1 MGMRHVCTGDF
12 GVPNRCLVLEQLEDR
27 IVLDGAVA
35 DIQDVQDQ
43 AADGGQVDSL
53 GWISAG
59 NGWWYEDN
67 GSGWWWEE
75 ATGWYWNE
83 NTGWWVLNSGDF
95 SYWYHGDHQ
104 YWANEISTDAW
115 FWWDDVSDQIWEP
128 AFTWFADQ
136 VDGQWTWVY
145 NDWNG
150 STYYTDDFHN
160 IYQDH
165 YNAQK
170 WWFDSVESQTWE
182 LYQTWF
188 SDTNGILQYNDLDT
202 TTYSYGNGLYT
213 FIQDHVAAG
222 TNDAP
227 QIGVPGTQSATENT
241 DKIISGIAILDVDA
255 GLNDVEATLSVAHGT
270 LTFAGVVGLT
280 FTTGT
285 GNHDATMVFTGTQDA
300 INTALANLT
309 YTGDPAFAG
318 ADSLNISI
326 NDLGNTGT
334 GGQLISSQAI
344 QIDVADIPSLTGFA
358 DSYNLNNPTDILQFS
373 AIQNIVVSDIDSPS
387 VTVSIFVDSG
397 TLASTAGTFSAG
409 TWTITDTVAN
419 VQTALDNLTYTQ
431 VAPGGVVNGTTHVV
445 DSSGNSPAD
454 GAFQILINDVPS
466 LTGFLSLYDIHSTD
480 TIQFSGITVT
490 DADPENVTVTLT
502 LSDPLAGILASIG
515 GTFDTLTGIWTIT
528 DSVANVQAA
537 MDALTFTPSGVGT
550 VNVGIEISDAQA
562 NSRTY
567 APFEIVVNDIPGISG
582 FSTIYDI
589 HPTDTILF
597 SGISVFN
604 PDNENVTI
612 SLTLSNPLAG
622 VLSSS
627 SGGTFDSITGVWTMT
642 DTAANVQIALN
653 AMTFT
658 PNGNGIVNVSTHI
671 VDDHGNIAPDGVFQV
686 VVNEVPSL
694 AGFLPVYDI
703 HSSDTILFSGIIVTD
718 ADPENVTVSV
728 TLSNPLAGALAST
741 GGTFDSVTGV
751 WTITDSVANV
761 QAALNAMIFT
771 PNGVGTTTVS
781 THIVDAHGNFPVTDG
796 SFQIVVND
804 APSLTGFLSTYS
816 LGGPS
821 QTLPFGGI
829 TVTDPDGENV
839 TVSVQISAGTLAS
852 TLGGTFAAGTWSMT
866 GTVAD
871 VQAALN
877 ALIFLPSGTGYI
889 TGTTHIVDAHGNSP
903 ADGAFSVTVG
913 GATLLQDIN
922 PGTANSSPSSF
933 IEFQNDLYFVASDAT
948 GAHLFKLDH
957 LTGVISIVP
966 GSPTAGGW
974 LTIFDNDLYFS
985 GNDASY
991 GTEIWRMDGDT
1002 GAFTRCTDI
1011 NGGGGFYGNANP
1023 SSLVV
1028 YNNDLYFAASSGDS
1042 PNPDTELW
1050 VYHVDPITGNGTTA
1064 RAVDCWVGTGNG
1076 NVGNL
1081 TVFNGNL
1088 YFSATDTSSNNG
1100 NELWRY
1106 HADPGQ
1112 LVGTG
1117 TRISQIAPGPGGSYP
1132 MYLTVFDGNL
1142 YFSANDGQMPYG
1154 GPTYGRELWMMDTTE
1169 TLTRLTDLYA
1179 GTSNSNPSYLQVM
1192 NNTLYFAA
1200 DNGSGVWLWEMDTSG
1215 TISQIPWAGTASGA
1229 VKYLYAFNNDL
1240 YFQGYSA
1247 AQGYELWK
1255 YDDATGTASLI
1266 QDIWTGTSSGLTLA
1280 PNFYGFNGDLY
1291 FLATDGSTGAGHGYE
1306 LWKYDP
1312 GV

>member
-1 MGMRHVCTGDF
+1 MGMRDVCTGDF
-12 GVPNRCLVLEQLEDR
+12 GVPDRYLVLEQLEER
-27 IVLDGAVA
+27 IVMDGAVA
-35 DIQDVQDQ
+35 DVQDVQDQ

-104 YWANEISTDAW
+104 YWANEISTGAW
-115 FWWDDVSDQIWEP
+115 FWWDDVSNQIWEP

-150 STYYTDDFHN
+150 SQYYTDEFHS

-165 YNAQK
+165 YTAQE
-170 WWFDSVESQTWE
+170 WWFDSVESQSWE
-182 LYQTWF
+182 QYQTWF
-188 SDTNGILQYNDLDT
+188 TDTNGILQYNDLDT

-213 FIQDHVAAG
+213 FVQDHVSSG

-227 QIGVPGTQSATENT
+227 QIGVPGTQGATENT
-241 DKIISGIAILDVDA
+241 DKIIPDIAILDVDA
-255 GLNDVEATLSVAHGT
+255 GLNDIQATLSVAHGT
-270 LTFAGVVGLT
+270 LTFAGITGLT

-285 GNHDATMVFTGTQDA
+285 GNHDASMVFTGTQDA
-300 INTALANLT
+300 INAALANLT
-309 YTGDPAFAG
+309 YTGGPAFAG
-318 ADSLNISI
+318 TDSLNITI
-326 NDLGNTGT
+326 DDLGNTGT
-334 GGQLISSQAI
+334 GGQLSSTQSI

-358 DSYNLNNPTDILQFS
+358 DIYNLNNPTDILQFS

-397 TLASTAGTFSAG
+397 TLVSTSGTFSAG
-409 TWTITDTVAN
+409 TWTVTDTVAN
-419 VQTALDNLTYTQ
+419 VQTALNNLTYTQ

-466 LTGFLSLYDIHSTD
+466 LTGFSSLYDIHSTD
-480 TIQFSGITVT
+480 IIHFNGITVL

-502 LSDPLAGILASIG
+502 LSNPLAGVLASTG
-515 GTFDTLTGIWTIT
+515 GTFDPLTGIWTIT

-582 FSTIYDI
+582 FSTVYDI

-597 SGISVFN
+597 TGISVFN

-612 SLTLSNPLAG
+612 SLTLSNPMAG
-622 VLSSS
+622 VLSS
-627 SGGTFDSITGVWTMT
+627 SGGTFDPVTGVWTMT

-658 PNGNGIVNVSTHI
+658 PSGNGTVNVTTHI
-671 VDDHGNIAPDGVFQV
+671 VDDHGNVAPDGVFQV

-694 AGFLPVYDI
+694 TGFLPVYDI

-728 TLSNPLAGALAST
+728 TLSNPLAGVLGST
-741 GGTFDSVTGV
+741 GGTFDSLTGV

-761 QAALNAMIFT
+761 QAALNAMTFT
-771 PNGVGTTTVS
+771 PNGVGTTTVT
-781 THIVDAHGNFPVTDG
+781 THIVDAHGNFPVADG

-804 APSLTGFLSTYS
+804 IPSLTGFLSTYS

-821 QTLPFGGI
+821 QTLPFSGI
-829 TVTDPDGENV
+829 VVTDPDGENV
-839 TVSVQISAGTLAS
+839 TVSIQISAGTLAS
-852 TLGGTFAAGTWSMT
+852 TLGGTFAAGTWAMT
-866 GTVAD
+866 GTVAN

-877 ALIFLPSGTGYI
+877 ALTFLPSGTGYI

-922 PGTANSSPSSF
+922 PGTANSSPGSF

-966 GSPTAGGW
+966 GSPTAGGY
-974 LTIFDNDLYFS
+974 LTIFDGDLYFS
-985 GNDASY
+985 GRDATY
-991 GTEIWRMDGDT
+991 GTELWKMDGAT

-1011 NGGGGFYGNANP
+1011 YGGTGSSYP
-1023 SSLVV
+1023 SQLIV
-1028 YNNDLYFAASSGDS
+1028 YNNDLYFAASTAAN
-1042 PNPDTELW
+1042 PNPNTELW
-1050 VYHVDPITGNGTTA
+1050 VYHIDPVSGNGTA
-1064 RAVDCWVGTGNG
+1064 QLAVDCWVGSSSGYP
-1076 NVGNL
+1076 GNL
-1081 TVFNGNL
+1081 TVFNGDL
-1088 YFSATDTSSNNG
+1088 YFSAYDTASNNG

-1112 LVGTG
+1112 IVGTG
-1117 TRISQIAPGPGGSYP
+1117 TRISNIAAGTASSSPMFLTVFNDSLYFRANSASSIISPANSELWKVDSTGTVSLVNDLWVGGNGDTS
-1132 MYLTVFDGNL
+1132 YLTVLNGNL
-1142 YFSANDGQMPYG
+1142 YFSGNDGTG
-1154 GPTYGRELWMMDTTE
+1154 VKIWMMTADE
-1169 TLTRLTDLYA
+1169 TFSSLA
-1179 GTSNSNPSYLQVM
+1179 
-1192 NNTLYFAA
+1192 
-1200 DNGSGVWLWEMDTSG
+1200 
-1215 TISQIPWAGTASGA
+1215 WAGTASGV

-1266 QDIWTGTSSGLTLA
+1266 QDIWPGANPNNGLSLT
-1280 PNFYGFNGDLY
+1280 PNFYAFNGDLY
-1291 FLATDGSTGAGHGYE
+1291 FTATDGGTGTGHGYE